1 MTRITRRQPQ
11 LSESWADMD
20 DSQTSE
26 EEFQPRLREA
36 YYNSHKSGILSESHR
51 LSGKSITETAS
62 FYPSQT
68 ECFTDKQQS
77 VRVRHAY
84 A

>member
-36 YYNSHKSGILSESHR
+36 YYNSQKSGTLPNSQKPTDFQES
-51 LSGKSITETAS
+51 
-62 FYPSQT
+62 PSQ
-68 ECFTDKQQS
+68 KQPLQL
-77 VRVRHAY
+77 VANGMLPR
-84 A
+84 